1 MNIKNLKINKTT
13 VIAIL
18 TTSTMFLTTGC
29 GVIDTSELSF
39 NDVIDN
45 PIVQEITVL
54 DEEKENND
62 FIKQDI
68 EDVKKLETAIE
79 IVNLNKKDTFD
90 EVESLIP
97 LTEEEK
103 EETLSLDID
112 GIKKLKD
119 MSTNSDTDL
128 LSLENRLIAV
138 KKIAYLDKYYKE
150 FLNKEGLSVAEDILK
165 YSIKGSIAAE
175 RGIST
180 DLVKIGN
187 MPSKDLD
194 FLTITMDGEDYKV
207 KTSNKDM
214 WNAIEYVYSIEFC
227 DRENM
232 SDEEIKNTCI
242 KALDYA
248 KAVTLKGS
256 NIKDDKIVEQYSN
269 GYVKKNILK

>member
-1 MNIKNLKINKTT
+1 MNIKNLVVNKKT
-13 VIAIL
+13 VLAL
-18 TTSTMFLTTGC
+18 LTTGTMLLSTGC
-29 GVIDTSELSF
+29 GTIDTSELSF
-39 NDVIDN
+39 NDVLEN

-79 IVNLNKKDTFD
+79 VVNLNKKDTFD
-90 EVESLIP
+90 EVDSLIP

-112 GIKKLKD
+112 EIKKLKD

-138 KKIAYLDKYYKE
+138 KKIAYLDKYYRD

-165 YSIKGSIAAE
+165 DSIKGSIAAE
-175 RGIST
+175 KNVST
-180 DLVKIGN
+180 DLVKIGS

-207 KTSNKDM
+207 KTSNKEL
-214 WNAIEYVYSIEFC
+214 WNAIEYVYSIELC
-227 DRENM
+227 DKENM
-232 SDEEIKNTCI
+232 EEEEIKNTCI
-242 KALDYA
+242 KALDHS
-248 KAVTLKGS
+248 KTVLLTGS

-269 GYVKKNILK
+269 SYVKKNILK